1 MAFTEF
7 ERGIMA
13 DNNDKPKNGYGHK
26 RTIKEMQEE
35 WKVIKQKKEV
45 MLKIE
50 ETITEHQAFIFSIL
64 RDRIEEVKTD
74 FQRKAMTYWKLDEV
88 INFLDKEANRYGF
101 ESYQKRKENKIKKKT
116 KSR

>member
-1 MAFTEF
+1 MTDKYD
-7 ERGIMA
+7 G
-13 DNNDKPKNGYGHK
+13 KPKGAGHK

-45 MLKIE
+45 MIKIE

>member
-1 MAFTEF
+1 MA
-7 ERGIMA
+7 
-13 DNNDKPKNGYGHK
+13 KNQDTYGNK

-45 MLKIE
+45 MIKIE

-64 RDRIEEVKTD
+64 RDRVEEVKND

>member
-1 MAFTEF
+1 MTDKYD
-7 ERGIMA
+7 G
-13 DNNDKPKNGYGHK
+13 KPKGSGHK